1 MELEPD
7 YTYISLELFEGE
19 DAPLDF
25 KSMATMLFMYIATN
39 ADNDGVFE
47 TSPSRLS
54 EVMKRDSLQIMA
66 WLREMKQKG
75 IITLVTGRGYVKI
88 TIKPGLTFHGF
99 RED

>member
-1 MELEPD
+1 MEMEPD
-7 YTYISLELFEGE
+7 YTYVNLDLFEG
-19 DAPLDF
+19 DNAPLDF
-25 KSMATMLFMYIATN
+25 KSMSTLLFLYIATN
-39 ADNDGVFE
+39 ADCNGVLE

-66 WLREMKQKG
+66 WLREMKHKG
-75 IITLVTGRGYVKI
+75 IMTLITGRGYVKI